1 MSIYRK
7 VMVRIILLVL
17 DFSRIVIIFGLRV
30 IEFNIKVIKLL
41 MLIDLLMINT
51 LNKLSLLFKFNKYI
65 LSYI

>member
-7 VMVRIILLVL
+7 LMVRLILLVQ
-17 DFSRIVIIFGLRV
+17 DFSRIAIIFGLWV